1 MYATLSR
8 TRAEIDCSAYSYQ
21 DSPGWLPSPVQHSSF
36 HTNPFAQSLFQQTI
50 PAHAYPTP
58 PPPGIIN
65 TSSSSSLAHA
75 LGPPPP
81 PPPRK
86 LYRPEESPAFF
97 DSFLEQKTREMTK
110 SSRPATPPPK
120 LAFKPSEESP
130 DPLALRP
137 GVPIVTPF
145 KRKVYVG
152 LEPPAAK
159 RVHYMKPV
167 QQLPE
172 RPLDSLTP
180 TKPATP
186 FQATPTPRKVL
197 KMAYVA
203 VPHKPWLTPS
213 PTRKGSFPP
222 KMSQKRLGKMKAT
235 AEDDEDDLCGYGT
248 PDDDA
253 YSPTRNETV
262 KSSAR
267 RTGDR
272 DDRGAS

>member
-1 MYATLSR
+1 MRRYHR
-8 TRAEIDCSAYSYQ
+8 TGAEIDCSAYSYQ

-36 HTNPFAQSLFQQTI
+36 HTTPFAHSLFQQTM
-50 PAHAYPTP
+50 PAHSYPTP

-81 PPPRK
+81 PQPRK
-86 LYRPEESPAFF
+86 VYRPEESPAFF
-97 DSFLEQKTREMTK
+97 DSFLEQKSREMTR

-120 LAFKPSEESP
+120 SVHKPPQESP

-137 GVPIVTPF
+137 GAPIVTPL
-145 KRKVYVG
+145 KRKVYVE
-152 LEPPAAK
+152 LASPAAK

-167 QQLPE
+167 QQQLEWPVN
-172 RPLDSLTP
+172 SLTP
-180 TKPATP
+180 TKTTTP
-186 FQATPTPRKVL
+186 FQATPTLRKVQ

-203 VPHKPWLTPS
+203 VPNKPWLTPS
-213 PTRKGSFPP
+213 PRKGLLPQKISE
-222 KMSQKRLGKMKAT
+222 KRLGKMKVT
-235 AEDDEDDLCGYGT
+235 AEDDEDDLGGYGT

-253 YSPTRNETV
+253 YSPTRSETV

-272 DDRGAS
+272 DDRGAQ

>member
-1 MYATLSR
+1 MRRYHGTG
-8 TRAEIDCSAYSYQ
+8 AETDSSPYSYQ
-21 DSPGWLPSPVQHSSF
+21 DSPGWLPSPVQHSAF
-36 HTNPFAQSLFQQTI
+36 HTTPFAQSLFQQTM

-81 PPPRK
+81 PQPRK
-86 LYRPEESPAFF
+86 VYRPEESPAFF
-97 DSFLEQKTREMTK
+97 DNFLEQKSREMIK

-120 LAFKPSEESP
+120 PAHKPPQESP

-137 GVPIVTPF
+137 GVPIVTPL
-145 KRKVYVG
+145 KRKVYVE
-152 LEPPAAK
+152 LESPAVK
-159 RVHYMKPV
+159 RVHYMIQQQPEPPV
-167 QQLPE
+167 N
-172 RPLDSLTP
+172 SLTP
-180 TKPATP
+180 TKTATP
-186 FQATPTPRKVL
+186 SQATTTPWKVL

-213 PTRKGSFPP
+213 PTHKGFRPP
-222 KMSQKRLGKMKAT
+222 KMSQKRLGKMKVT
-235 AEDDEDDLCGYGT
+235 AEDDEDDLGGYGT

-253 YSPTRNETV
+253 YSPTRSETV

-272 DDRGAS
+272 DGRGA